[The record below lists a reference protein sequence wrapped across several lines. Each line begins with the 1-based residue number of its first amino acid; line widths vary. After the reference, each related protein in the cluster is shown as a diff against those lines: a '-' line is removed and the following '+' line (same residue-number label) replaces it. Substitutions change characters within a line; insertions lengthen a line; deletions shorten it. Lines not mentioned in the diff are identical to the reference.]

1 MLIKY
6 KKMLGFMII
15 VTPSRRLG
23 VTGIF
28 GFGPSP
34 YTRGMSVCVSVC
46 LSVCPSVTLFV
57 VTYLL
62 LDRWCYHDMPHTK
75 RKPWHCRWFRNQE
88 RAEIPPG
95 SAPKLSFSE
104 PTPKNAPKIDTWHGI
119 SQPIFGV
126 GKSSAPQKMRNH
138 MPNKYYFMVLGRF
151 WPFKVR
157 KVQKTVKIWRFCHV

>member
-1 MLIKY
+1 
-6 KKMLGFMII
+6 
-15 VTPSRRLG
+15 
-23 VTGIF
+23 
-28 GFGPSP
+28 
-34 YTRGMSVCVSVC
+34 
-46 LSVCPSVTLFV
+46 
-57 VTYLL
+57 
-62 LDRWCYHDMPHTK
+62 MPHTK

-126 GKSSAPQKMRNH
+126 GKWSAPQKMQNH
-138 MPNKYYFMVLGRF
+138 MPNKCYVMVLGRF

-157 KVQKTVKIWRFCHV
+157 KFQKTVKIWRFCHAWQKRLKTHISAPRYRTEMIHHSKCSKFCVWKKLFYKLFREMATKKFQFLTPGNRA